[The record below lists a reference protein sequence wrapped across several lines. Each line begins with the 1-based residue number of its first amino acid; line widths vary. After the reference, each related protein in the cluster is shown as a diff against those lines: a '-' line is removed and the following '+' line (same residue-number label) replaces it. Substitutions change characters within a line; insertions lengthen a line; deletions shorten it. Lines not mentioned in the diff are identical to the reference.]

1 MVLKLCVV
9 ILLELRRVRRV
20 EDRGRDPE
28 DTNVGWGGN
37 CSLQGRLRTKHL
49 RGSARIGE
57 GDVLE
62 AMPRKSL

>member
-1 MVLKLCVV
+1 M
-9 ILLELRRVRRV
+9 RRV